1 MIIKNI
7 IVTGFKNSGYELC
20 MTIGNPITS
29 DNILK
34 FESAIS
40 YGEIKSKGMTSDD
53 ALNELKKAKDKLDL
67 GLISKEEFEVKK
79 TELVK
84 FIK

>member
-1 MIIKNI
+1 
-7 IVTGFKNSGYELC
+7 
-20 MTIGNPITS
+20 MTINNPTIA

-40 YGEIKSKGMTSDD
+40 YGEIKSKGMTSDE
-53 ALNELKKAKDKLDL
+53 ALNELKRAKDKLDL
-67 GLISKEEFEVKK
+67 GIISKEEYEVKRL
-79 TELVK
+79 ELIK